1 MLDRLPGEQTEMRP
15 SSVCSKSN
23 NIDQYTRIIAMGMKL
38 LMVFHQ
44 PYCVLGEKPLGFFR
58 VDPRNAMA
66 RDAEIMQ
73 VSQKPKTF
81 FVVLLKSMSTNS
93 FFWQAIILS
102 LIIDHR
108 GAVSIWEHLD

>member
-1 MLDRLPGEQTEMRP
+1 
-15 SSVCSKSN
+15 
-23 NIDQYTRIIAMGMKL
+23 
-38 LMVFHQ
+38 
-44 PYCVLGEKPLGFFR
+44 
-58 VDPRNAMA
+58 MA